1 MARSFK
7 SSFLTGRGMLV
18 TVDLR
23 GLRKLTVDVF
33 FWSLEHPETCRVSR
47 DSFEK

>member
-7 SSFLTGRGMLV
+7 SSFLTGGGMVV

-23 GLRKLTVDVF
+23 GFLRKLTVDF
-33 FWSLEHPETCRVSR
+33 FWEFGTSR
-47 DSFEK
+47 DMQGFKR